1 MHADLTNRHAP
12 KRSAWEIQRAVFLA
26 LFVRELKTRF
36 GGRWL
41 GVFWVLLEPTAHL
54 AMLLVIF
61 AFIRHRLLPG
71 LEFPVFLLTGLV
83 PFFVFRNLTLRGMD
97 SVDSNRGLFGYR
109 QVKPIDPM
117 LARALLEVSLYSLIF
132 VTMLAVMGWL
142 GIEVAPHRPLEW
154 LGVFA
159 IVVVLGFSLGLVF
172 AICTDD
178 LPELRSFVRILF
190 VPLYLLSGVMFPVA
204 TLSESVLPWLLW
216 NPMLHAIEV
225 SRGFFFT
232 SYHVIPQVSL
242 LYPIGCALLA
252 LTLGLMLYRVRR
264 HRLLAT

>member
-1 MHADLTNRHAP
+1 MHAPTTTPRLR
-12 KRSAWEIQRAVFLA
+12 KRTAWDIQRAVFLA

-109 QVKPIDPM
+109 QVKPI
-117 LARALLEVSLYSLIF
+117 
-132 VTMLAVMGWL
+132 G
-142 GIEVAPHRPLEW
+142 
-154 LGVFA
+154 
-159 IVVVLGFSLGLVF
+159 
-172 AICTDD
+172 
-178 LPELRSFVRILF
+178 
-190 VPLYLLSGVMFPVA
+190 
-204 TLSESVLPWLLW
+204 
-216 NPMLHAIEV
+216 
-225 SRGFFFT
+225 
-232 SYHVIPQVSL
+232 
-242 LYPIGCALLA
+242 
-252 LTLGLMLYRVRR
+252 
-264 HRLLAT
+264 

>member
-1 MHADLTNRHAP
+1 MHAPTTTPRLR
-12 KRSAWEIQRAVFLA
+12 KRTAWDIQRAVFLA

-109 QVKPIDPM
+109 QVKRNM
-117 LARALLEVSLYSLIF
+117 ACCTLANTLVRVIYQIF
-132 VTMLAVMGWL
+132 VKVCQK
-142 GIEVAPHRPLEW
+142 RKCDPLW
-154 LGVFA
+154 VKDR
-159 IVVVLGFSLGLVF
+159 LVYG
-172 AICTDD
+172 AKC
-178 LPELRSFVRILF
+178 R
-190 VPLYLLSGVMFPVA
+190 
-204 TLSESVLPWLLW
+204 
-216 NPMLHAIEV
+216 
-225 SRGFFFT
+225 
-232 SYHVIPQVSL
+232 
-242 LYPIGCALLA
+242 
-252 LTLGLMLYRVRR
+252 
-264 HRLLAT
+264 

>member
-1 MHADLTNRHAP
+1 MHAPSPIQPKP

-54 AMLLVIF
+54 AMLLVIY

-83 PFFVFRNLTLRGMD
+83 PFIVFRNLALRGMD
-97 SVDSNRGLFGYR
+97 AVDSNRGLFGYR

-117 LARALLEVSLYSLIF
+117 LARALLEVSLYGLIF
-132 VTMLAVMGWL
+132 VAMLFVLGWFGL
-142 GIEVAPHRPLEW
+142 EVLPHRPLEW
-154 LGVFA
+154 MGMFVA
-159 IVVVLGFSLGLVF
+159 IVAFGFALGLLFV
-172 AICTDD
+172 ICTDD
-178 LPELRSFVRILF
+178 LPELRSFVRIFF
-190 VPLYLLSGVMFPVA
+190 VPLYLLSGVMFPV
-204 TLSESVLPWLLW
+204 SSLPDSIIHWLAW
-216 NPMLHAIEV
+216 NPMLHAIEI
-225 SRGFFFT
+225 SRGFYFNR
-232 SYHVIPQVSL
+232 YHVAHQISMHYALGFTIVTLVLSL
-242 LYPIGCALLA
+242 L
-252 LTLGLMLYRVRR
+252 LYRLRR